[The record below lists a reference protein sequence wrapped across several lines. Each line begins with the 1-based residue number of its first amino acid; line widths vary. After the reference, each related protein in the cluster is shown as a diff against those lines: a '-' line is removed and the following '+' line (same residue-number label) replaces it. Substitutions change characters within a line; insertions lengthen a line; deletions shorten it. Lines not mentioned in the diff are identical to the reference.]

1 MFVGRKEVLADLE
14 TLWRKRTSSI
24 VACRGRRRIG
34 KSTLFREFS
43 RLTADRYIEI
53 EGLPPSA
60 EMTNQKELDH
70 FAAMLAD
77 QTGVEYRSPA
87 RWYEA
92 FSMLER
98 AIDDAQRTVVML
110 DEISWMGKYDDTFP
124 GVLRSA
130 WESLFH
136 RHDRLIV
143 VVCGSVSSWIQKNI
157 LNNTGCTGRFSRDYV
172 LPELSLSECA
182 EFWDRKRT
190 RIDDREIFDVLS
202 VTGGVPRYLEEID
215 PGLSA
220 DENIRRL
227 CFQASGELY
236 KDFDAIF
243 DPELDPVVPLKRQ
256 ILELL
261 SSGPKSG
268 AELALATGE
277 GRNGRFS
284 EVLKEL
290 ALGGF
295 ITDDMGKNPATG
307 KDVRIG
313 TYRLKDNYTRFYL
326 KYIAPHK
333 QEIALGTYKYI
344 ALEHLPNWHAI
355 MGLQFEN
362 LIVNNAM
369 DVVSHLGLGNAI
381 VESAAPFR
389 NKHCQIDLLVQ
400 TAKSAYLVE
409 VKRKLKIDSA
419 VEEEVERKVKSLKMR
434 RGVSVRMVLVYEGR
448 LEPAVEGDGFF
459 DAIVRASRLLE

>member
-1 MFVGRKEVLADLE
+1 MFIGRKDILADLE
-14 TLWRKRTSSI
+14 MLWRKRTSSI
-24 VACRGRRRIG
+24 IACRGRRRIG
-34 KSTLFREFS
+34 KSTLFREFA
-43 RLTADRYIEI
+43 RRTADAYIEI
-53 EGLPPSA
+53 EGLPPSGG
-60 EMTNQKELDH
+60 MTNQKELDH
-70 FAAMLAD
+70 FASMLSD
-77 QTGVEYRSPA
+77 QTGVAYRSPD
-87 RWYEA
+87 RWYDA

-98 AIDDAQRTVVML
+98 TIDDTKKTIVML

-130 WESLFH
+130 WETLFH
-136 RHDRLIV
+136 RHDHLIL

-157 LNNTGCTGRFSRDYV
+157 LNNTGFTGRFSRDYV
-172 LPELSLSECA
+172 LPELSLAECA
-182 EFWDRKRT
+182 EFWDRKRH
-190 RIDDREIFDVLS
+190 RLDDREIFDVLS

-227 CFQASGELY
+227 CFLPSGELY

-243 DPELDPVVPLKRQ
+243 DSSLDEAVPIKKR

-261 SSGPKSG
+261 ADGPKSG
-268 AELALATGE
+268 VELSKSLGE

-284 EVLKEL
+284 EILKEL
-290 ALGGF
+290 SLAGF

-307 KDVRIG
+307 KDIRVG
-313 TYRLKDNYTRFYL
+313 TYRLRDNYTRFYL
-326 KYIAPHK
+326 KYVAPHK

-369 DVVSHLGLGNAI
+369 DVVSRLGLGSAI
-381 VESAAPFR
+381 IDSAAPFR

-400 TAKSAYLVE
+400 TSKAAYVVE
-409 VKRKLKIDSA
+409 VKRKREIGLSVEDEVSRKMSALK
-419 VEEEVERKVKSLKMR
+419 VRK
-434 RGVSVRMVLVYEGR
+434 GVSLRTALVYDGC
-448 LEPAVEGDGFF
+448 LEPSVEGDGYF
-459 DAIVRASRLLE
+459 DALIKAGALLD

>member
-1 MFVGRKEVLADLE
+1 
-14 TLWRKRTSSI
+14 
-24 VACRGRRRIG
+24 
-34 KSTLFREFS
+34 
-43 RLTADRYIEI
+43 
-53 EGLPPSA
+53 
-60 EMTNQKELDH
+60 
-70 FAAMLAD
+70 
-77 QTGVEYRSPA
+77 
-87 RWYEA
+87 
-92 FSMLER
+92 MLER
-98 AIDDAQRTVVML
+98 AIDDSKRTVIML

-136 RHDRLIV
+136 RHDRLIL
-143 VVCGSVSSWIQKNI
+143 VVCGSVSSWIQRNI
-157 LNNTGCTGRFSRDYV
+157 LNNTGFTGRFSRDYV
-172 LPELSLSECA
+172 LPELSLDECA
-182 EFWDRKRT
+182 EFWDRKRN

-227 CFQASGELY
+227 CFLSSGELY

-243 DPELDPVVPLKRQ
+243 DSELDPSVPLKRR

-261 SSGPKSG
+261 ANGPKSG
-268 AELALATGE
+268 AELADATGQ

-284 EVLKEL
+284 EILKEL

-307 KDVRIG
+307 RDVRIG

-326 KYIAPHK
+326 KYVAPHK
-333 QEIALGTYKYI
+333 QEIALGTYKYT

-369 DVVSHLGLGNAI
+369 DVVPHLGLGAAI

-400 TAKSAYLVE
+400 TARSAYVVE
-409 VKRKLKIDSA
+409 VKRKQRIDLS
-419 VEEEVERKVKSLKMR
+419 VEEEVERKVKALKTR
-434 RGVSVRMVLVYEGR
+434 SGVSVRTVLVYEGC
-448 LEPAVEGDGFF
+448 LEPRVEGDGFF
-459 DAIVRASRLLE
+459 DAIVRAGKLLG

>member
-1 MFVGRKEVLADLE
+1 MFIGRKDILSDLE
-14 TLWRKRTSSI
+14 TLWHKRTSSI

-34 KSTLFREFS
+34 KSTLFREFA
-43 RLTADRYIEI
+43 RRTAETYIEI
-53 EGLPPSA
+53 EGLPPS
-60 EMTNQKELDH
+60 EGMTNQKELDH
-70 FAAMLAD
+70 FASMLAD
-77 QTGVEYRSPA
+77 QTGTVYQSPG

-98 AIDDAQRTVVML
+98 TIDDTKKTVILL

-136 RHDRLIV
+136 RHDRLIL
-143 VVCGSVSSWIQKNI
+143 VVCGSVASWIQKNI
-157 LNNTGCTGRFSRDYV
+157 LNNTGFTGRFSRDYL
-172 LPELSLSECA
+172 LPELSLAECA
-182 EFWDRKRT
+182 EFWDGKRN
-190 RIDDREIFDVLS
+190 RIDEREIFDVLS

-227 CFQASGELY
+227 CFLPSGELY

-243 DPELDPVVPLKRQ
+243 DPSLDASVPLKRK

-261 SSGPKSG
+261 SGGPKSG
-268 AELALATGE
+268 AELAERIGE

-284 EVLKEL
+284 EVMKEL

-307 KDVRIG
+307 KDIRIG
-313 TYRLKDNYTRFYL
+313 AYRLKDNYTRFYL
-326 KYIAPHK
+326 KYVAPHK
-333 QEIALGTYKYI
+333 REIALGTYKYT
-344 ALEHLPNWHAI
+344 ALEHLPNWNAI

-369 DVVSHLGLGNAI
+369 DVVSRLGLGSAI
-381 VESAAPFR
+381 VDSAASFR

-400 TAKSAYLVE
+400 TARSAYVVE
-409 VKRKLKIDSA
+409 VKRKHEIDAS
-419 VEEEVERKVKSLKMR
+419 VEEEVERKIKALKVR
-434 RGVSVRMVLVYEGR
+434 RGVSVRTALVYEGH
-448 LEPAVEGDGFF
+448 LESSVEGDGYF
-459 DAIVRASRLLE
+459 DVIVKAESLLG

>member
-1 MFVGRKEVLADLE
+1 MFVGRKDILSDLE

-24 VACRGRRRIG
+24 IACRGRRRIG
-34 KSTLFREFS
+34 KSTLFREFA
-43 RLTADRYIEI
+43 RRTADVYVEI
-53 EGLPPSA
+53 EGLPPS
-60 EMTNQKELDH
+60 EGMDNQKELDH
-70 FAAMLAD
+70 FASMLAN
-77 QTGVEYRSPA
+77 QTGAEYRSPD

-98 AIDDAQRTVVML
+98 EIDDSKKTVIML
-110 DEISWMGKYDDTFP
+110 DEISWMGKYDDMFP

-136 RHDRLIV
+136 RHDRLIL

-157 LNNTGCTGRFSRDYV
+157 LNNTGFTGRFSRDYI
-172 LPELSLSECA
+172 LPELSLCECA
-182 EFWDRKRT
+182 EFWDRQRN
-190 RIDDREIFDVLS
+190 RIDEREIFDVLS

-215 PGLSA
+215 PGVSA

-227 CFQASGELY
+227 CFLPSGELY

-243 DPELDPVVPLKRQ
+243 DPSLDGSVPLKRK

-261 SSGPKSG
+261 SNGPKSG
-268 AELALATGE
+268 AELAEKTGE

-284 EVLKEL
+284 DVLKEL

-307 KDVRIG
+307 KDIRVG
-313 TYRLKDNYTRFYL
+313 TYRLKDNYTLFYL

-333 QEIALGTYKYI
+333 HEIALGTYKYV
-344 ALEHLPNWHAI
+344 ALEHLPGWHSI

-362 LIVNNAM
+362 LVVNNAM
-369 DVVSHLGLGNAI
+369 DVVRHMGLGSAI

-400 TAKSAYLVE
+400 TAKSAYVVE
-409 VKRKLKIDSA
+409 VKRKHDVDAS
-419 VEEEVERKVKSLKMR
+419 VEDEVDRKVKALKVR
-434 RGVSVRMVLVYEGR
+434 RGISVRTALVYDGH
-448 LEPAVEGDGFF
+448 LEPSVEGDGYF
-459 DAIVRASRLLE
+459 DVIIRSGGLL